1 VSGAQE
7 KVTEAVAIVDQT
19 AERGGV
25 TRILGGVGVVLH
37 CAGTGGFHRE
47 PEDIDLAVTRAAAAG
62 LDAVL
67 ADRGYTANTR
77 LNAMHGD
84 RRRQFEGPAGKVD
97 VFVGAFTMCHKLE
110 LERRLAAESPTLT
123 AADLVLTKLQ
133 IVELTEK
140 DMLDLRLLL
149 ESHEVGSGPGDW
161 IDADYIAS
169 VLADDWGYWRTA
181 SGTLEQVT
189 GAAPALSEKAQRLW
203 ERVEA
208 EPKTRKFKM
217 RARVGERRRW
227 YELPETI
234 GG

>member
-1 VSGAQE
+1 VSGAAA
-7 KVTEAVAIVDQT
+7 KVTEAVAIVDQH
-19 AERGGV
+19 AERDGV

-37 CAGTGGFHRE
+37 CPSDGGFHRE
-47 PEDIDLAVTRAAAAG
+47 PEDIDLVVSRRGAG
-62 LDAVL
+62 ALEAVL
-67 ADRGYTANTR
+67 VERGYSANAR
-77 LNAMHGD
+77 FNAMHGD
-84 RRRQFEGPAGKVD
+84 RRRQFQGPAGKVD
-97 VFVGAFTMCHKLE
+97 VFVGAFAMCHKLE

-123 AADLVLTKLQ
+123 ASDLVLTKLQ
-133 IVELTEK
+133 VVELTEK

-149 ESHEVGSGPGDW
+149 ESHEVGAGPGDW

-189 GAAPALSEKAQRLW
+189 AAAPALSAKADQLW
-203 ERVEA
+203 KRVED
-208 EPKTRKFKM
+208 EPKTRRFKV
-217 RARVGERRRW
+217 RAKVGERRRW

>member
-1 VSGAQE
+1 M
-7 KVTEAVAIVDQT
+7 
-19 AERGGV
+19 
-25 TRILGGVGVVLH
+25 
-37 CAGTGGFHRE
+37 
-47 PEDIDLAVTRAAAAG
+47 
-62 LDAVL
+62 
-67 ADRGYTANTR
+67 ANVR

-97 VFVGAFTMCHKLE
+97 VFVGSFTMCHRLE
-110 LERRLAAESPTLT
+110 LERRLAAEAPTLT
-123 AADLVLTKLQ
+123 ASDLLLTKLQ

-140 DMLDLRLLL
+140 DLLDLRLLL

-161 IDADYIAS
+161 IDADYVAS

-189 GAAPALSEKAQRLW
+189 RAVPALGEKAERLW
-203 ERVEA
+203 TRVAE
-208 EPKTRKFKM
+208 EPKSRRFKM

>member
-1 VSGAQE
+1 VSGADA
-7 KVTEAVAIVDQT
+7 KVTEAVAIVEQL
-19 AERGGV
+19 AERDGV
-25 TRILGGVGVVLH
+25 VRILGGVGVVLH
-37 CAGTGGFHRE
+37 CPSDGGFHRE
-47 PEDIDLAVTRAAAAG
+47 PEDIDLAVSGRGAG
-62 LDAVL
+62 ALEAVL
-67 ADRGYTANTR
+67 TERGYTPNSR
-77 LNAMHGD
+77 FNAMHGD

-110 LERRLAAESPTLT
+110 LEGRLGAESPTLT

-161 IDADYIAS
+161 IDADYVAS

-181 SGTLEQVT
+181 SGTLQQVT
-189 GAAPALSEKAQRLW
+189 AAAPALGAKADQLW
-203 ERVEA
+203 QRVEQ
-208 EPKTRKFKM
+208 EPKSRRFKV

>member
-1 VSGAQE
+1 VSGTDA
-7 KVTEAVAIVDQT
+7 KVSEAVAIVDQL
-19 AERGGV
+19 AERDGV

-37 CAGTGGFHRE
+37 CPSDGGFHRE
-47 PEDIDLAVTRAAAAG
+47 PEDIDLAVSARGAAA
-62 LDAVL
+62 LEAVL
-67 ADRGYTANTR
+67 VERGYTANSR
-77 LNAMHGD
+77 FNAMHGD
-84 RRRQFEGPAGKVD
+84 RRRQFHGSAGKVD
-97 VFVGAFTMCHKLE
+97 VFVGAFAMCHKLE
-110 LERRLAAESPTLT
+110 LERRLGAESPTLT

-189 GAAPALSEKAQRLW
+189 AAAPALSPKAEQLW
-203 ERVEA
+203 GRVED
-208 EPKTRKFKM
+208 EPKSRRFKV
-217 RARVGERRRW
+217 RAKVGERRRW

>member
-1 VSGAQE
+1 VTGTEQ
-7 KVTEAVAIVDQT
+7 KVAEAVAIVDQM
-19 AERGGV
+19 AERGAV

-37 CAGTGGFHRE
+37 CPGTRGFHRE
-47 PEDIDLAVTRAAAAG
+47 PEDIDLAVPRAAAAG
-62 LDAVL
+62 LDALL
-67 ADRGYTANTR
+67 AERGYTANAR

-97 VFVGAFTMCHKLE
+97 VFVGSFTMCHRLE
-110 LERRLAAESPTLT
+110 LEQRLAAETPTLT
-123 AADLVLTKLQ
+123 ASDLVLTKLQ

-140 DMLDLRLLL
+140 DTLDLRLLL
-149 ESHEVGSGPGDW
+149 ESHDVGSGPGDW

-189 GAAPALSEKAQRLW
+189 GAAPALGEKAERLW
-203 ERVEA
+203 KRVED
-208 EPKTRKFKM
+208 EPKTRRFKM

>member
-1 VSGAQE
+1 VSGTEA
-7 KVTEAVAIVDQT
+7 KVSEAVAIVDQL
-19 AERGGV
+19 AERDGMV
-25 TRILGGVGVVLH
+25 RILGGVGVVLH
-37 CAGTGGFHRE
+37 CPTDGGFHRD
-47 PEDIDLAVTRAAAAG
+47 PEDIDLAVSGRSAG
-62 LDAVL
+62 ALEAVL
-67 ADRGYTANTR
+67 VERGYTPNSR
-77 LNAMHGD
+77 FNAMHGD
-84 RRRQFEGPAGKVD
+84 RRRLFEGPAGKVD
-97 VFVGAFTMCHKLE
+97 VFVGAFAMCHKLE
-110 LERRLAAESPTLT
+110 LERRLGAESPTLT

-189 GAAPALSEKAQRLW
+189 AAAPSLSAKAEQLW
-203 ERVEA
+203 GRVED
-208 EPKTRKFKM
+208 EPKSRRFKM